1 MGEKICKTEV
11 SISRLNYKITI
22 YKNCKNEFGKLLQR
36 RKSCITNTTE
46 ALLRTHW
53 LKKVIFS
60 SWLFKGFLLFCACG
74 KICTLSQTVLKHPLH
89 QRTQGRDRCCKKHL
103 ALFLPKD
110 TVSLQ
115 MCGHNHLTA
124 HISAFFYFILP
135 LFGQGQTWESVDIPL
150 PRVKSWRK
158 LQSTQEFRKTG
169 HV

>member
-103 ALFLPKD
+103 ALFFNQKTPCL
-110 TVSLQ
+110 
-115 MCGHNHLTA
+115 CRC
-124 HISAFFYFILP
+124 
-135 LFGQGQTWESVDIPL
+135 VDITISL
-150 PRVKSWRK
+150 HIF
-158 LQSTQEFRKTG
+158 LLLFLLLHSTSIWTG
-169 HV
+169 ADMGVRRHTTA